1 MMKKKLALVLAMA
14 MTASLA
20 LTGCGNGGDSGSG
33 SGAASGSGAGSSAPA
48 PAEKTTQVLATG
60 GTTGTYYGVGSAM
73 MNVLNPLLTLTELNV
88 RVSRGVQG
96 QRRGH
101 HRRRVW
107 PGHPSV

>member
-20 LTGCGNGGDSGSG
+20 LTGCGNGSGSG
-33 SGAASGSGAGSSAPA
+33 SGSGSGAGSSTPA
-48 PAEKTTQVLATG
+48 PAGKTTQVLATG

-88 RVSRGVQG
+88 TSTVQG

-101 HRRRVW
+101 HR
-107 PGHPSV
+107 